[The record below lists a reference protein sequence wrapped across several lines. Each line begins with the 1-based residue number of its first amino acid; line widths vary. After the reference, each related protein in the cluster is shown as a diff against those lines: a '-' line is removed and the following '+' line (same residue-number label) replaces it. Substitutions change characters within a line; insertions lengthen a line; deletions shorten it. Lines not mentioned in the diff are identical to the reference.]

1 MMMQV
6 VQAVT
11 AAMAMMVVVMS
22 IIIYCYSAIVGLNA
36 IYVISN
42 IIGGC
47 GCQQLGTG
55 IDYSCSVGG
64 GCLLKPTGETALQRV
79 DKILIER

>member
-1 MMMQV
+1 MSGRGDGDTVNGITLQMMMMQV

-11 AAMAMMVVVMS
+11 AAVMVVMMS
-22 IIIYCYSAIVGLNA
+22 IIIDCYSAIVGLNA

-47 GCQQLGTG
+47 GCQ
-55 IDYSCSVGG
+55 
-64 GCLLKPTGETALQRV
+64 
-79 DKILIER
+79 

>member
-1 MMMQV
+1 MMMVQV

-11 AAMAMMVVVMS
+11 AAMMVVVMS
-22 IIIYCYSAIVGLNA
+22 IIIDCYSAIVGLNA

>member
-1 MMMQV
+1 MSGRGDGDTVNGITLKMMVMKV

-11 AAMAMMVVVMS
+11 AAMMVVVMS
-22 IIIYCYSAIVGLNA
+22 IIIDCYSAIVGLNA

-47 GCQQLGTG
+47 GCQ
-55 IDYSCSVGG
+55 
-64 GCLLKPTGETALQRV
+64 
-79 DKILIER
+79 

>member
-1 MMMQV
+1 MSGRGDGDTVNGITLQMMMMQV

-11 AAMAMMVVVMS
+11 AAMMVVVMS
-22 IIIYCYSAIVGLNA
+22 IIIDCYSAIVGLNA

-47 GCQQLGTG
+47 GCQ
-55 IDYSCSVGG
+55 
-64 GCLLKPTGETALQRV
+64 
-79 DKILIER
+79 

>member
-1 MMMQV
+1 MSGRGNGDTVNGITLQMMMMQV

-22 IIIYCYSAIVGLNA
+22 IIIDCYSAIVGLNA

-47 GCQQLGTG
+47 GCQ
-55 IDYSCSVGG
+55 
-64 GCLLKPTGETALQRV
+64 
-79 DKILIER
+79 

>member
-1 MMMQV
+1 MSGRGDGDTVNGITLQMMMVQV

-22 IIIYCYSAIVGLNA
+22 IIIDCYSAIVGLNA

-47 GCQQLGTG
+47 GCQ
-55 IDYSCSVGG
+55 
-64 GCLLKPTGETALQRV
+64 
-79 DKILIER
+79 

>member
-1 MMMQV
+1 MSGRGDGDTVNGITLQMMMMVQV

-22 IIIYCYSAIVGLNA
+22 IIIDCYSAIVGLNA

-42 IIGGC
+42 VIGGC
-47 GCQQLGTG
+47 GCQ
-55 IDYSCSVGG
+55 
-64 GCLLKPTGETALQRV
+64 
-79 DKILIER
+79 

>member
-1 MMMQV
+1 MSGRADGDTVNGITLQMMMMQV

-11 AAMAMMVVVMS
+11 AAMMVVVMS
-22 IIIYCYSAIVGLNA
+22 IIIDCYSAIVGLNA

-47 GCQQLGTG
+47 GCQ
-55 IDYSCSVGG
+55 
-64 GCLLKPTGETALQRV
+64 
-79 DKILIER
+79 